1 MTEATP
7 TAECEFFLYVDQD
20 GDFVVAKDESELPD
34 KYSEEI
40 TSNIPTNV
48 KVFSIK
54 LVVPLPKVTEVKA
67 TIPDTD
73 GEVTVTVA

>member
-1 MTEATP
+1 MTDAT
-7 TAECEFFLYVDQD
+7 TTTECEIFLYVDQD
-20 GDFVVAKDESELPD
+20 GDFVVAKDVDELPD
-34 KYSEEI
+34 KYSDEV
-40 TSNIPTNV
+40 TSSIPANV
-48 KVFSIK
+48 RVFSFK